1 MPPKLASSKSSKG
14 SKEPRTIDKSQ
25 YKILNDWQHLDRRP
39 DMYVGPMSIPDEG
52 IDLFVFVDSSLT
64 GKGSKEPNV
73 LESDETKM
81 DLDGDDKE
89 DETKSQLSSGT
100 GITGITGKTSKS
112 RGNGG
117 DKAARLAM
125 GVRAVKLMCPL
136 ALLNIFEEITQN
148 AIDKSIEDPTTKAIK
163 VTVGQTEAGELEISV
178 WNDGEGIPS
187 YTHEEAGVPVP
198 TMLFGMTKS
207 SDKYDDSKERKSG
220 GRNGIGAKAT
230 NFFSKRLKIET
241 YSVQM
246 QSLFKQTFYT
256 THNEK
261 GERILKWKPHS
272 ITAPKRK
279 TGYTKVTYVPDLE
292 RFGLKAIPNHLM
304 DVLRSKVWDIGAC
317 TKPTLSVHL
326 DGKKLPLKGFSHYVS
341 LFSSNPNL
349 RIPLDSMV
357 DKDKLPLWNVGVLPI
372 DPDGPAELKSG
383 IDVGFVNGLRCCKGR
398 HIEYARS
405 KIADAISKKLKLS
418 SFTANKTR
426 TYCHVFVTISICNPS
441 FDSQTKTTLESQLK
455 DFGFKWEPSKA
466 FIKAIDDAGIL
477 NHIATRSKVE
487 EDTELLRKAATK
499 TKVVRNSLMARSI
512 VEIDKLRDA
521 GNAGKKNS
529 SCILILAEGDS
540 AIGSVEP
547 GLEELGTDD
556 FGLFPLKGKP
566 LNTRKA
572 ISEKDGLKK
581 ILENEEIHNV
591 MLALGLSFDKTYE
604 TRKEYDTL
612 RYKKVWLMMDQDV
625 DGSHICGLFYS
636 FLHQFFPLLVKKYH
650 FVYRFAT
657 PLIRAVPSPA
667 YARRY
672 DMHEFFS
679 QAEFA
684 RWLDQVDEETKSRYD
699 ILYLKGLA
707 TSDQE
712 DMRRY
717 MADYKSHIVRLR
729 YTHPKEGGEDP
740 SNDAIQMFFVEEKV
754 IERKDILSS
763 YDQTLS
769 VSYNTPVIAIED
781 FLLKDMIHYSM
792 DSLYRSVP
800 SAIDGLKESQRKV
813 LYTALRKNVRKR
825 VKVAQFASDVAS
837 YTCYH
842 HGEKS
847 VEETVT
853 KMAQEHPGS
862 NNFNY
867 LFPAGQFG
875 SRSYPRKE
883 HGQSRYIFTYLNP
896 VTLALFPKEDWAV
909 TRRRVDEE
917 HLVEPL
923 TYVPVIPSILLNG
936 ASGVA
941 TGWSTDVYAYSPEEV
956 MGVQERYLEEK
967 GSGTGTWKT
976 MARTMTPWYAM
987 HRGTMTERV
996 DPKTGEVLGYTS
1008 KGIFTIQA
1016 FPKYVEIVI
1025 HELPHGTWT
1034 HPYLA
1039 KMKNDYQFDSKA
1051 AEAKAK
1057 AKSKGQG
1064 KKPSKPKPKFIID
1077 EKNGSTNV
1085 KVHLTFY
1092 CDKAFFAKLLAFK
1105 TGEAMDT
1112 VLKEPV
1118 DGFAYPS
1125 LVNLFKMTSSLST
1138 RNMHAFD
1145 LERNPEE
1152 DFDKLTLRNFST
1164 IDSFFEV
1171 HGKVR
1176 LQTYIERQAFVLK
1189 AWSHELLKLQ
1199 SQLRYLEENFAGTID
1214 IKRKKRAEAYSIFQA
1229 KGYPDDKAVSPPPP
1243 PSDRDLVV
1251 QEEDDENEEKSE
1263 DDDDEAVSTKA
1274 NTFTYLLSLTHAFFT
1289 SERFAK
1295 LKKAIEDLKANM
1307 TAYEKLSPWDLWKKD
1322 LETLKV
1328 KYASFAKEREERAS
1342 KAKPKK
1348 RSSSGGTG
1356 GGTKRSKGGG
1366 KAKTKRM
1373 KK

>member
-1 MPPKLASSKSSKG
+1 MSSKAKPRAKAAKSKAKTSG
-14 SKEPRTIDKSQ
+14 SKKIKEPQVLRVDKSQ
-25 YKILNDWQHLDRRP
+25 YKMLNDWQHLDRRP
-39 DMYVGPMSIPDEG
+39 DMYVGPMTTPDEG
-52 IDLFVFVDSSLT
+52 IELFVFTGSLPPKIQTKPKSIEDAKEPQDVEMADSRSHVSDLT
-64 GKGSKEPNV
+64 GPTE
-73 LESDETKM
+73 
-81 DLDGDDKE
+81 
-89 DETKSQLSSGT
+89 Q
-100 GITGITGKTSKS
+100 TGKTRRSVGK
-112 RGNGG
+112 

-125 GVRAVKLMCPL
+125 GVKAVKLMCPL

-163 VTVGQTEAGELEISV
+163 VTIGTTEAGELEISV
-178 WNDGEGIPS
+178 WNDGDGIPS
-187 YTHEEAGVPVP
+187 YIHEEAGVPVP

-207 SDKYDDSKERKSG
+207 SDKYDDTKKRKSG

-230 NFFSKRLKIET
+230 NFFSKRLKVET
-241 YSVQM
+241 YCAKM
-246 QSLFKQTFYT
+246 QTLFKQSFYT
-256 THNEK
+256 TKNEK
-261 GERILKWKPHS
+261 GERVLKWKPHS
-272 ITAPKRK
+272 ITSPKRK
-279 TGYTKVTYVPDLE
+279 GGYTKVTYVPDLE
-292 RFGLKAIPNHLM
+292 RFGLKAVPENLV

-317 TKPTLSVHL
+317 TKPSLSVHL
-326 DGKKLPLKGFSHYVS
+326 DGQKLPLKGFSHYVS

-349 RIPLDSMV
+349 RTPLDSISDGDGNV
-357 DKDKLPLWNVGVLPI
+357 VWNVGVLPI
-372 DPDGPAELKSG
+372 DPDGPPELKTG
-383 IDVGFVNGLRCCKGR
+383 IDIGFVNGLRCCKGR

-405 KIADAISKKLKLS
+405 KIAEAISKKLKLT
-418 SFTANKTR
+418 SFKAHKTR

-455 DFGFKWEPSKA
+455 EFGFKWEPSTA
-466 FIKAIDDAGIL
+466 FVKAIGDAGIL

-487 EDTELLRKAATK
+487 EDTELLRKAASK
-499 TKVVRNSLMARSI
+499 TRVTRNSLMARSI

-529 SCILILAEGDS
+529 SCTLILAEGDS

-572 ISEKDGLKK
+572 VTEKNGLQNVT
-581 ILENEEIHNV
+581 ENEEIHNV

-612 RYKKVWLMMDQDV
+612 RYKRVWLMMDQDV

-636 FLHQFFPLLVKKYH
+636 FLHQFFPILVKKYH

-657 PLIRAVPSPA
+657 PLIRAVPQPSF
-667 YARRY
+667 ARRLTMY
-672 DMHEFFS
+672 EFFS
-679 QAEFA
+679 HADFT
-684 RWLDQVDEETKSRYD
+684 RWLGEVDDETKGRYD

-729 YTHPKEGGEDP
+729 YTAAREDGHDP
-740 SNDAIQMFFVEEKV
+740 SSEAIQMFFLEEKV
-754 IERKDILSS
+754 DERKEILSA
-763 YDQTLS
+763 YDPTLS
-769 VSYNTPVIAIED
+769 VSYEAPVLAIED

-825 VKVAQFASDVAS
+825 VKVAQFASEVAA
-837 YTCYH
+837 YTHYH

-896 VTLALFPKEDWAV
+896 ATLALFPKEDWPV

-917 HLVEPL
+917 HLVEPV
-923 TYVPVIPSILLNG
+923 TYFPVVPAILLNG
-936 ASGVA
+936 SAGVG
-941 TGWSTDVYAYSPEEV
+941 TGWSNDVYAYSPEEV
-956 MGVQERYLEEK
+956 IRVQEAYLDQEGAPD
-967 GSGTGTWKT
+967 GSWKT
-976 MARTMTPWYAM
+976 MARGLKPWYAM
-987 HRGTMTERV
+987 HRGTMERRV
-996 DPKTGEVLGYTS
+996 DPKTGEELGYIS
-1008 KGIFTIQA
+1008 RGAFSVQA
-1016 FPKYVEIVI
+1016 FPKYVEVVI

-1034 HPYLA
+1034 HPYLT
-1039 KMKNDYQFDSKA
+1039 KMKNDHQFDSTAKT

-1057 AKSKGQG
+1057 AKSKG
-1064 KKPSKPKPKFIID
+1064 KKPPKAKPKFIID

-1092 CDKAFFAKLLAFK
+1092 CAKDYMVKLMGFK
-1105 TGEAMDT
+1105 SEEEMDGALGT
-1112 VLKEPV
+1112 PV
-1118 DGFAYPS
+1118 DGYSFDAM
-1125 LVNLFKMTSSLST
+1125 VKTFKMQSSLST

-1145 LERNPEE
+1145 LERQPGDKE
-1152 DFDKLTLRNFST
+1152 KLTLKHFST
-1164 IDSFFEV
+1164 LDKFFKV
-1171 HGKVR
+1171 HGGVR
-1176 LQTYIERQAFVLK
+1176 LQAYVDRQAFTLK
-1189 AWSHELLKLQ
+1189 AWSHELLKLE

-1214 IKRKKRAEAYSIFQA
+1214 IKRKARAEAYRIFLE
-1229 KGYPDDKAVSPPPP
+1229 KGYPDDRAVAPPPH

-1251 QEEDDENEEKSE
+1251 QLDTESE
-1263 DDDDEAVSTKA
+1263 HESSDDEAPSTKA
-1274 NTFTYLLSLTHAFFT
+1274 NTFTYLLGLTHAFFT
-1289 SERFAK
+1289 AERFAK
-1295 LKKAIEDLKANM
+1295 LKKAIEDLKARM
-1307 TAYEKLSPWDLWKKD
+1307 DSYAKLTPWDLWKKD
-1322 LETLKV
+1322 LANLKE
-1328 KYASFAKEREERAS
+1328 KYTAFAKEREARAS
-1342 KAKPKK
+1342 KAKAGKRGHSMTTKTKTTKTKPTKRPKK
-1348 RSSSGGTG
+1348 
-1356 GGTKRSKGGG
+1356 
-1366 KAKTKRM
+1366 
-1373 KK
+1373 